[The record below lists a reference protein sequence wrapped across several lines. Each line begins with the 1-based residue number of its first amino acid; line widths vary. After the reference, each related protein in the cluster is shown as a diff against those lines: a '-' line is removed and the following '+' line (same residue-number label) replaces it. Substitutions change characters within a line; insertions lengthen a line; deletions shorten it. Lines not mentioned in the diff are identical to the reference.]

1 VSMLIV
7 EQNLSVVG
15 MLADK
20 VYMMKEGK
28 IVRELTDKA
37 GMNDKIKLEQCL

>member
-1 VSMLIV
+1 MLIV
-7 EQNLSVVG
+7 RQNLSVVG

-28 IVRELTDKA
+28 ITEEVTERQL
-37 GMNDKIKLEQCL
+37 

>member
-1 VSMLIV
+1 MLIV

-28 IVRELTDKA
+28 IVQEITEKSEMTNKA
-37 GMNDKIKLEQCL
+37 KLEQCL

>member
-1 VSMLIV
+1 MLIV

-28 IVRELTDKA
+28 IVQEVTDKA
-37 GMNDKIKLEQCL
+37 QMNNKIQLEQCL

>member
-1 VSMLIV
+1 MIIV

-20 VYMMKEGK
+20 VYIMKEGK
-28 IVRELTDKA
+28 IIREITDKDE
-37 GMNDKIKLEQCL
+37 MKDNLQLVLCL